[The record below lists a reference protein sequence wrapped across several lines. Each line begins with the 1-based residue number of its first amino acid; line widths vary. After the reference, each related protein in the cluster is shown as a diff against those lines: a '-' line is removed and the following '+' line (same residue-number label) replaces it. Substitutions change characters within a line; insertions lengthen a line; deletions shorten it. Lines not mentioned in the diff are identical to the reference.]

1 FRRAE
6 ATRQAGTGPGCV
18 LTTPQGTLEP
28 SGLFAPFDLASRP
41 AVIAAV
47 SGGSDSIAL
56 LLLLKRHFD
65 RFSPNTRLVA
75 ATVDHALRPESAV
88 EAAAVAQFCAE
99 LGVPH
104 RVLTW
109 TGDKPRTGI
118 AAAAREARHR
128 LLAEAAAAEGADLV
142 LTGHTAHDQ
151 AETVLMR
158 QARESLPDGG
168 RGAAGMAQATLFNGK
183 TWLVRPL
190 LGVRRNALR
199 DLLRQKRIAWIDDP
213 TNADQRY
220 ERPRVRKRL
229 CEVDGEAAT
238 AQALKDGAA
247 AAGRRASSS
256 ERAAGLIREHAR
268 SPAPGLLRLRSDFF
282 RAEHAEP
289 AVLALR
295 ILLAVAGG
303 TPHLPDAARSE
314 ALFARLAAGSPFRA
328 VLSRTL

>member
-1 FRRAE
+1 QFLRVHPVRRLRHGGRGVPHPYFALSLRPQDCRCAFLAGRGPSRAEEIPRRGRDLPRGQQGLPVVQEGAGHAAEARRVARRPRPEGRRLRDLRGDRQSLSGYFRRAE
-6 ATRQAGTGPGCV
+6 GTRQAGTGPGCV

-28 SGLFAPFDLASRP
+28 SGLFSPFDLASRP

-47 SGGSDSIAL
+47 SGGSDSLAL
-56 LLLLKRHFD
+56 LLLLKSHFD
-65 RFSPNTRLVA
+65 RFSPPTRLVA
-75 ATVDHALRPESAV
+75 ATIDHALRPESAA
-88 EAAAVAQFCAE
+88 EAAAVARLCAG

-128 LLAEAAAAEGADLV
+128 LLAEAAAAEGTDLV
-142 LTGHTAHDQ
+142 LTGHTANDQ

-199 DLLRQKRIAWIDDP
+199 DLLRQK
-213 TNADQRY
+213 
-220 ERPRVRKRL
+220 
-229 CEVDGEAAT
+229 
-238 AQALKDGAA
+238 
-247 AAGRRASSS
+247 
-256 ERAAGLIREHAR
+256 
-268 SPAPGLLRLRSDFF
+268 
-282 RAEHAEP
+282 
-289 AVLALR
+289 
-295 ILLAVAGG
+295 
-303 TPHLPDAARSE
+303 
-314 ALFARLAAGSPFRA
+314 
-328 VLSRTL
+328 